1 MNEKS
6 EIIHDYTFAKVL
18 LWLLLVILSS
28 AIQFLPVCIVPFI
41 LFSGDGEADFRIA
54 IMYILAVFP
63 IAACAAIL
71 SAIIKLVMLRAII
84 IKVNKHKRFYIASMA
99 LLLNS
104 ILIAFFMFF
113 IAVGYGSVINII
125 LLSVPFLILDAVIYV
140 FFMER
145 IFVSYID
152 RGMIIAIDGP
162 LASGKGTLARALAAH
177 FSLPHLDT
185 GSLYRAVAHNMM
197 REGYKFNNT
206 AAAADIARHLNING
220 IIDAD
225 LRTAEVGAGAS
236 VVAAMPEVRKAL
248 FDFQRKFA
256 ANPKGAVLDGRDIGT
271 VICPDADFKFFI
283 TARPEIRAERRLKE
297 LHAAGDNITLE
308 ELTKQIEERDYRDA
322 NRADAPLKPTETS
335 IILDTSDMGIDE
347 VIQKAVGIIDG
358 TNK

>member
-1 MNEKS
+1 
-6 EIIHDYTFAKVL
+6 
-18 LWLLLVILSS
+18 
-28 AIQFLPVCIVPFI
+28 
-41 LFSGDGEADFRIA
+41 
-54 IMYILAVFP
+54 
-63 IAACAAIL
+63 
-71 SAIIKLVMLRAII
+71 
-84 IKVNKHKRFYIASMA
+84 
-99 LLLNS
+99 
-104 ILIAFFMFF
+104 
-113 IAVGYGSVINII
+113 
-125 LLSVPFLILDAVIYV
+125 
-140 FFMER
+140 
-145 IFVSYID
+145 
-152 RGMIIAIDGP
+152 
-162 LASGKGTLARALAAH
+162 
-177 FSLPHLDT
+177 
-185 GSLYRAVAHNMM
+185 MM

-256 ANPKGAVLDGRDIGT
+256 SNPKGAVLDGRDIGT

-283 TARPEIRAERRLKE
+283 TARPEIRAMRRLKE

-347 VIQKAVGIIDG
+347 VIQKAVGIVKG
-358 TNK
+358 E

>member
-1 MNEKS
+1 
-6 EIIHDYTFAKVL
+6 
-18 LWLLLVILSS
+18 
-28 AIQFLPVCIVPFI
+28 
-41 LFSGDGEADFRIA
+41 
-54 IMYILAVFP
+54 
-63 IAACAAIL
+63 
-71 SAIIKLVMLRAII
+71 
-84 IKVNKHKRFYIASMA
+84 
-99 LLLNS
+99 
-104 ILIAFFMFF
+104 
-113 IAVGYGSVINII
+113 
-125 LLSVPFLILDAVIYV
+125 
-140 FFMER
+140 
-145 IFVSYID
+145 
-152 RGMIIAIDGP
+152 MIIAIDGP

-177 FSLPHLDT
+177 FGLPHLDT
-185 GSLYRAVAHNMM
+185 GSLYRAVALSVLKSGKSPNDKDVAISSAQNLDMS
-197 REGYKFNNT
+197 
-206 AAAADIARHLNING
+206 G

-256 ANPKGAVLDGRDIGT
+256 SNPKGAVLDGRDIGT

-347 VIQKAVGIIDG
+347 VIQKAVGIIAKG
-358 TNK
+358 NS

>member
-1 MNEKS
+1 
-6 EIIHDYTFAKVL
+6 
-18 LWLLLVILSS
+18 
-28 AIQFLPVCIVPFI
+28 
-41 LFSGDGEADFRIA
+41 
-54 IMYILAVFP
+54 
-63 IAACAAIL
+63 
-71 SAIIKLVMLRAII
+71 
-84 IKVNKHKRFYIASMA
+84 
-99 LLLNS
+99 
-104 ILIAFFMFF
+104 
-113 IAVGYGSVINII
+113 
-125 LLSVPFLILDAVIYV
+125 
-140 FFMER
+140 
-145 IFVSYID
+145 
-152 RGMIIAIDGP
+152 MIIAIDGP

-177 FSLPHLDT
+177 FGLPHLDT
-185 GSLYRAVAHNMM
+185 GSLYRAVALSVLKSGKNPNDKYAAISAAQNLNMS
-197 REGYKFNNT
+197 
-206 AAAADIARHLNING
+206 G

-256 ANPKGAVLDGRDIGT
+256 SNPKGAVLDGRDIGT
-271 VICPDADFKFFI
+271 VICPDANFKFFI

-347 VIQKAVGIIDG
+347 VIQKAVWIVDG